1 MAITDWPVP
10 ERPRERLLSRGAD
23 ALSDAELLAVLLR
36 SGNRH
41 EDVVSLARRLLGEFG
56 SVRGLLD
63 GSAEQL
69 LEVRG
74 LGAAGV
80 GSLLAARALGERY
93 LAAPVIREAVF
104 RGSVDVRRYLRQRLG
119 GREQEVF
126 AALFL
131 DTQHRLIRFEELFFG
146 TVDSA
151 TIHPREVLRRV
162 IQCNAAAVIF
172 AHNHPSGIAEPS
184 GSDLAITERLKSL
197 LECVDVRVLDHLVV
211 SASQVVSMA
220 ERGLV

>member
-10 ERPRERLLSRGAD
+10 ERPRERLLNRGAD

-80 GSLLAARALGERY
+80 GSLLAARALCERY

-151 TIHPREVLRRV
+151 TVHPREVLRRV

>member
-10 ERPRERLLSRGAD
+10 ERPRERLLNRGAD

-36 SGNRH
+36 SGSRH
-41 EDVVSLARRLLGEFG
+41 EDAVSLARRLLSEFG

-69 LEVRG
+69 LGVRG

-93 LAAPVIREAVF
+93 LAAPVIRDAVF

-151 TIHPREVLRRV
+151 TVHPREVLRRA
-162 IQCNAAAVIF
+162 IACNAAAVIF

>member
-184 GSDLAITERLKSL
+184 GSDLAITERLKLL